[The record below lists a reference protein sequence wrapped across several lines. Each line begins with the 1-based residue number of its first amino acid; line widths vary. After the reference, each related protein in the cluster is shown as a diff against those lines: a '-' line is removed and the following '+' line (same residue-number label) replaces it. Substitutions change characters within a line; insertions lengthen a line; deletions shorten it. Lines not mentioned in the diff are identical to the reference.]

1 LVLGEFEAHLSHR
14 QAAIDYFRKSLKL
27 ATIKSE
33 QAFMAKRPQD
43 LKARAS

>member
-33 QAFMAKRPQD
+33 QVHGERLQD
-43 LKARAS
+43 LEACAS